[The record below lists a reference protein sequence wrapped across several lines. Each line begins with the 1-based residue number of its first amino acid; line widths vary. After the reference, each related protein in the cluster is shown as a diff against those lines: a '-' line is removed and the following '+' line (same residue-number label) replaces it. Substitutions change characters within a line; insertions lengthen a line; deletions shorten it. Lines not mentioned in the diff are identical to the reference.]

1 MKKILLTFILTI
13 SASTAFAEVYFCSDK
28 DAVGFKTPDNYKVT
42 TFTKNRFQ
50 VNIDFIGQTIKSDA
64 IHFTDA
70 IEKKCVSWEHEL
82 YCIAATGT
90 VFSIN
95 LKTGDYRTASTIV
108 TDIPEDDIVLR
119 YGTCEKF

>member
-1 MKKILLTFILTI
+1 MKKFLLAFILTI
-13 SASTAFAEVYFCSDK
+13 SGSTAFAEVYFCSDK
-28 DAVGFKTPDNYKVT
+28 AAVGFKTPDNYKVT
-42 TFTKNRFQ
+42 TFTENRFQ

-64 IHFTDA
+64 IHFTDG

-82 YCIAATGT
+82 YCIAATGN

-108 TDIPEDDIVLR
+108 MDNPSDDIVIR